1 MVWICEA
8 AASRRDFFSSRFR
21 GVRNGP
27 KTTPHRVRKHPGHPK
42 RPRIAAEPP
51 KTTDMAPSRLY
62 RLPNPPQIKGT
73 PMRCPSG
80 NTHSCAFIIFFG
92 FPTLQLSFF
101 PAFEDSPRGS
111 TYTAHMRPARPRAQ
125 RRNNKKKPQ
134 MTPKKAPGSKGEGVR
149 VRVFGI
155 PCESA
160 GVQHRVHALGCSG
173 FRVCWFTLLGSG
185 ADVRWL
191 GSGVRHC
198 VFRFWS

>member
-1 MVWICEA
+1 MT
-8 AASRRDFFSSRFR
+8 SRKPSWSRS
-21 GVRNGP
+21 GP
-27 KTTPHRVRKHPGHPK
+27 SWTLQL
-42 RPRIAAEPP
+42 RPRIADRASEDDRHGPL
-51 KTTDMAPSRLY
+51 AP
-62 RLPNPPQIKGT
+62 
-73 PMRCPSG
+73 
-80 NTHSCAFIIFFG
+80 
-92 FPTLQLSFF
+92 LQASKPATNQRHPHEMSKRQHPFMCFHRFLWISDSSTFFF

-125 RRNNKKKPQ
+125 RRNNKKKLQ
-134 MTPKKAPGSKGEGVR
+134 MTPKRAPGSKGEGVR
-149 VRVFGI
+149 VRVFGL

-185 ADVRWL
+185 ADVRWF